1 MQVIRTEH
9 IVNSLI
15 DSFCIFAR
23 APDKGGWGGGVCVC
37 GGGTDLISQLNIYCD
52 PSLEPS
58 HQDSS
63 NEGSQ
68 YMFLMEN
75 MANYP
80 KIMPVTSSYLEL

>member
-1 MQVIRTEH
+1 MKSKRNRGRSCELSVLNS
-9 IVNSLI
+9 IVNRLI

-23 APDKGGWGGGVCVC
+23 APDKGGGIEGNSKIIFR
-37 GGGTDLISQLNIYCD
+37 ISQLNIYCD

-68 YMFLMEN
+68 YMFLMEK
-75 MANYP
+75 YG
-80 KIMPVTSSYLEL
+80 